1 MRLGRF
7 SYVYRIYRMHL
18 STLLMCADEIV
29 IKIIEDIEIDAF
41 SLELK
46 LSMLMIFAKRM
57 HYYHVDRLVQVLL
70 KICIRSD

>member
-1 MRLGRF
+1 
-7 SYVYRIYRMHL
+7 
-18 STLLMCADEIV
+18 MCADEIV